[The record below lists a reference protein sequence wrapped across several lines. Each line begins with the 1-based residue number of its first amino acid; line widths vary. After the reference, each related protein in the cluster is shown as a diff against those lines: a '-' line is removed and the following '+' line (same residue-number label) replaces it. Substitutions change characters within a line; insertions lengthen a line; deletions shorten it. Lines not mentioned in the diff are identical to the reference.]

1 MPVIVVGVDGSR
13 GAAAALR
20 WAAAEARRR
29 GASLTAVHAYIR
41 PLAYTGT
48 DVAMAEFEP
57 ERHGR
62 AEQVLDHALEEEADA
77 LTGLEVRRVLHD
89 GQAARALLEAAV
101 TADLLVIG
109 THGAGGFEGLLL
121 GSTAEHCA
129 RHAACTVVLVPEQA
143 VTHAGRIAVG
153 VDGSMPA
160 LAALAWAVE
169 EAALRDAAV
178 DVVSVYEPYRVHAPF
193 GAEFFD
199 VASPGWRRRF
209 HEAAEQTAADAIAEL
224 PTPPVTPTEVH
235 VEAGHPSQVLVGWSQ
250 CADVLVV
257 GSRGRG
263 GFHGLLL
270 GSVTRQVLH
279 HSACPVAVVRPPAST
294 TGT

>member
-1 MPVIVVGVDGSR
+1 MSVIVVGVDGSS
-13 GAAAALR
+13 GSAAALR

-48 DVAMAEFEP
+48 DANMAEFEP
-57 ERHGR
+57 ERHDR
-62 AEQVLDHALEEEADA
+62 AEQVLDHALEDEADA
-77 LTGLEVRRVLHD
+77 LAGLEVRRVLQD
-89 GQAARALLEAAV
+89 GQVARALIDAAAM
-101 TADLLVIG
+101 ADLLVIG

-129 RHAACTVVLVPEQA
+129 RHAPCTVVLVPDQPA
-143 VTHAGRIAVG
+143 TDTGRIAVG

-160 LAALAWAVE
+160 RAALAWAVE

-178 DVVSVYEPYRVHAPF
+178 DLVSVYEPYRAHGPY
-193 GAEFFD
+193 GADYMD
-199 VASPGWRRRF
+199 VVSPGWRQRF
-209 HEAAEQTAADAIAEL
+209 HHAAAQTAAEAVADL
-224 PTPPVTPTEVH
+224 PTPPVTPMEVH
-235 VEAGHPSQVLVGWSQ
+235 IEAGHPSSVLVEWSQ
-250 CADVLVV
+250 RADILVV
-257 GSRGRG
+257 GSRGCG

-279 HSACPVAVVRPPAST
+279 HSACPVAVVRPTSRS
-294 TGT
+294 